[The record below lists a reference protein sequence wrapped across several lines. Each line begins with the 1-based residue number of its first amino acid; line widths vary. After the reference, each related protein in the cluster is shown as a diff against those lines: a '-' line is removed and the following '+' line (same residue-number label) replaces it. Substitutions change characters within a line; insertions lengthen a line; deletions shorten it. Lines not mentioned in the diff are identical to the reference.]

1 MNRTHMML
9 ALIATMTLVAAGPLA
24 QAQAQEK
31 LSPPRKPLPVV
42 TVTLAHTRFTTQV
55 ATTNESRAYGLMD
68 RTTMPADSAM
78 LFVFQHAE
86 PRWFWMKNT
95 KIPLDILFFD
105 ARHKLVAMQLDAL
118 PCTADPCKVYPS
130 NKPARYVL
138 ELAAGTAQRL
148 GVREGAQ
155 LRVEGRYG
163 TVQ

>member
-1 MNRTHMML
+1 MNRTQHMML
-9 ALIATMTLVAAGPLA
+9 ALIATMTLVAAGPL
-24 QAQAQEK
+24 AQAQEK

-118 PCTADPCKVYPS
+118 PCANDPCKVYPS

-155 LRVEGRYG
+155 LHIEGRYG